1 MKVVC
6 HYSYNM
12 CGRIIH
18 ELDNHTL
25 EAKYNFF
32 FEQGNFSEY
41 EKFDPLIVGLRL
53 SNIVFVA
60 VILVL
65 ISIMAT
71 FYVVIKAIA
80 GELDIPVDD
89 AILIDRIKALRNE
102 MNPSELKTPN
112 DPNSEYQMRDNRTP
126 KNTSVEGD
134 HHQIAIN

>member
-1 MKVVC
+1 
-6 HYSYNM
+6 M
-12 CGRIIH
+12 CDRIIH
-18 ELDNHTL
+18 DLDNHTL

-41 EKFDPLIVGLRL
+41 ENFDPLIVGLRL

-65 ISIMAT
+65 ISIMAI
-71 FYVVIKAIA
+71 FYMVIQAIV

-102 MNPSELKTPN
+102 INPSKLNTPE
-112 DPNSEYQMRDNRTP
+112 DPNSEYQMRNNRTL
-126 KNTSVEGD
+126 KNTSVESD
-134 HHQIAIN
+134 HHQIVIN